1 MKVKA
6 VILAA
11 GKGTR
16 MKSDLPKVLHP
27 LLGRPLL
34 SHVIENIRSA
44 GITDITVVVG
54 YEGDSVI
61 NAIGSGV
68 NYVWQREQLGTGHAV
83 LMAKDALAD
92 FDGGVLI
99 ACGDAPLV
107 SPQSFRNLEFDS
119 PELKGSV
126 LTMIAENPHGYGRI
140 VRGNSGVSE
149 IVEEKDASDEQRTI
163 KEVNTGTYI
172 FDSKLLFE
180 ALSNIGNSNAQN
192 EYYLPDVV
200 KYINAKGYAVQ
211 GIVLDDPV
219 EGSGVNSPEELAR
232 LESRMTVKG

>member
-16 MKSDLPKVLHP
+16 MKSDLPKVLHS

-44 GITDITVVVG
+44 GIEDIAVVVG

-83 LMAKDALAD
+83 LMAKEALTG

-119 PELKGSV
+119 PEVKGSV
-126 LTMIAENPHGYGRI
+126 LTMIAENPYGYGRI
-140 VRGNSGVSE
+140 VRGNTGVVE
-149 IVEEKDASDEQRTI
+149 IVEEKDATDEQRTI

-172 FDSKLLFE
+172 FDAELLFE
-180 ALSNIGNSNAQN
+180 ALANIGNSNAQN

-232 LESRMTVKG
+232 LESRMAVKG

>member
-54 YEGDSVI
+54 CEGDSVI

-68 NYVWQREQLGTGHAV
+68 NY
-83 LMAKDALAD
+83 
-92 FDGGVLI
+92 
-99 ACGDAPLV
+99 
-107 SPQSFRNLEFDS
+107 
-119 PELKGSV
+119 
-126 LTMIAENPHGYGRI
+126 
-140 VRGNSGVSE
+140 
-149 IVEEKDASDEQRTI
+149 
-163 KEVNTGTYI
+163 
-172 FDSKLLFE
+172 
-180 ALSNIGNSNAQN
+180 
-192 EYYLPDVV
+192 
-200 KYINAKGYAVQ
+200 
-211 GIVLDDPV
+211 
-219 EGSGVNSPEELAR
+219 
-232 LESRMTVKG
+232 